1 MPSSSQ
7 QSVLAAP
14 LQPQTVAQR
23 GLGSPVLNSPREASL
38 LLFCEPTPTRCFMLT
53 DISGVEWRRLLHW
66 LDISGLALYFLE
78 RLRQLDLCG
87 IVPPSIVAR
96 LEQNQVDNTARMR
109 GMVAESVRLQKA
121 FQGEDISYAILKGL
135 SLYPESVERLELRHQ
150 FDLDFLV
157 AAKSAGAAKAI
168 LLRHGY
174 RLYAQSGRSLEFK
187 RGERPAISMRD
198 FYKAQ
203 PGHSIELHIEA
214 GGEAASSRLARVDIR
229 TLADMKMPVLSPVD
243 LFVAQGLH
251 VYKDIC
257 SEFCRASHLLEFRR
271 HILARSN
278 DGAFWRELETAVG
291 SDARVWVGLGVATQ
305 FITKI
310 MGEVAPEALTRWT
323 VARLPASVQLWSK
336 LYANRTAF
344 ADVPGTKFYLLL
356 QSELER
362 AGLPGKR
369 SVTKALL
376 PSRLP
381 PPVVRAAAKE
391 SMSTRLK
398 RYSLQGMFVASRFRF
413 HVVQGLLYACALR
426 RWRKHLRRLS

>member
-157 AAKSAGAAKAI
+157 AAKSAGAAKGI
-168 LLRHGY
+168 L
-174 RLYAQSGRSLEFK
+174 
-187 RGERPAISMRD
+187 
-198 FYKAQ
+198 
-203 PGHSIELHIEA
+203 
-214 GGEAASSRLARVDIR
+214 
-229 TLADMKMPVLSPVD
+229 
-243 LFVAQGLH
+243 
-251 VYKDIC
+251 
-257 SEFCRASHLLEFRR
+257 
-271 HILARSN
+271 
-278 DGAFWRELETAVG
+278 
-291 SDARVWVGLGVATQ
+291 
-305 FITKI
+305 
-310 MGEVAPEALTRWT
+310 
-323 VARLPASVQLWSK
+323 
-336 LYANRTAF
+336 
-344 ADVPGTKFYLLL
+344 
-356 QSELER
+356 
-362 AGLPGKR
+362 
-369 SVTKALL
+369 
-376 PSRLP
+376 
-381 PPVVRAAAKE
+381 
-391 SMSTRLK
+391 
-398 RYSLQGMFVASRFRF
+398 
-413 HVVQGLLYACALR
+413 
-426 RWRKHLRRLS
+426 